1 MHCREDFPLSPTT
14 LREPAKVL
22 EEQLEFSNITD
33 LRQDFLRKVE
43 EIQKNPAI
51 RLLILK
57 HGRPQAVLMSAEA
70 YDVLRKVV
78 NLFLSYSD
86 GQTREQSIN
95 AAIKRFEAER
105 SATPAEAEVS
115 AASGSEQAAG

>member
-1 MHCREDFPLSPTT
+1 MSPQA
-14 LREPAKVL
+14 LKSSANLKSPAKVL

-33 LRQDFLRKVE
+33 LRQGLLRKVE

-70 YDVLRKVV
+70 YNTLKKVAQ
-78 NLFLSYSD
+78 LFLNANEGMS
-86 GQTREQSIN
+86 REQIIH
-95 AAIKRFEAER
+95 AAIERFEAER
-105 SATPAEAEVS
+105 AAEPAEAEAGVQEV
-115 AASGSEQAAG
+115 AREKAAAG

>member
-1 MHCREDFPLSPTT
+1 MDQVLK
-14 LREPAKVL
+14 EPAKVL

-33 LRQDFLRKVE
+33 LRQDFLRRVE

-70 YDVLRKVV
+70 YDVLKKVV
-78 NLFLSYSD
+78 KLFLNHSE
-86 GQTREQSIN
+86 GLNREQRIN
-95 AAIKRFEAER
+95 AAINRFEAER
-105 SATPAEAEVS
+105 SSVSAEAEVS
-115 AASGSEQAAG
+115 ATAGSELAAG